1 MFLFLWVMWARPSL
15 RQILGWNCKSQP
27 RLATRGGR
35 QERKCKIKHN
45 SHSRPDHI
53 SLGMMNFNDWSFKY
67 KNVKIVSHQ
76 VESRTPKNNYL
87 LMTCQNSN
95 DLMIIH
101 NDFNFSVGILIEI
114 VVLLIIEMTTA
125 S

>member
-1 MFLFLWVMWARPSL
+1 
-15 RQILGWNCKSQP
+15 
-27 RLATRGGR
+27 
-35 QERKCKIKHN
+35 
-45 SHSRPDHI
+45 
-53 SLGMMNFNDWSFKY
+53 MNFNDWSFKY

-101 NDFNFSVGILIEI
+101 NDFNFSVSILIEI
-114 VVLLIIEMTTA
+114 VVLLIIKMTTA
-125 S
+125 SLERIN